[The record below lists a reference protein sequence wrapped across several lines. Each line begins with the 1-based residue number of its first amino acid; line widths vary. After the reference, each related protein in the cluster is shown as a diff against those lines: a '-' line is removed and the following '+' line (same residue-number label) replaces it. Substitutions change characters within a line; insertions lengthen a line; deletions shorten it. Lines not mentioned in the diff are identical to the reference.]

1 MKLSGSFVL
10 REVAGEWLAIPVG
23 ETALKFGGMIVLN
36 PTSRVI
42 WETLQQNVTETD
54 IVDAIMQRFEITAE
68 EAQADVRAFLEQM
81 KAESLV
87 TE

>member
-1 MKLSGSFVL
+1 MRLNGSFVL

-23 ETALKFGGMIVLN
+23 ESALRFGGMIVLN

-42 WETLQQNVTETD
+42 WETLQQNVTEQD
-54 IVDAIMQRFEITAE
+54 IVDAIMQRFDTTAE

-81 KAESLV
+81 KAESLIV
-87 TE
+87 E

>member
-1 MKLSGSFVL
+1 MKLNGSFVL

-42 WETLQQNVTETD
+42 WEILQQDVTETD
-54 IVDAIMQRFEITAE
+54 IVDAIIQRFDTTAE
-68 EAQADVRAFLEQM
+68 EAQADVCAFLEQM
-81 KAESLV
+81 KAESLI

>member
-1 MKLSGSFVL
+1 MKLNGSFVL
-10 REVAGEWLAIPVG
+10 REVAGECLAIPVG

-42 WETLQQNVTETD
+42 WEILQQDVTETD
-54 IVDAIMQRFEITAE
+54 IVDAITQRFDTTAE

-81 KAESLV
+81 KAESLI